1 MKSCLFVFALAAA
14 LAAGREA
21 WPQPKGLPTVRLGVA
36 GISGTNAHPYVS
48 RQLGL
53 YQKYGLDIELIAFQ
67 GGSQLIQAMLAG
79 DLPLALSEGVTVL
92 ASNIRTPSLAFI
104 GGVVNTFPFT
114 ILAKPEIKTP
124 ADLRGKKIAISRF
137 GSSSDVA
144 VRSAVER
151 YDLKPEKDVVIL
163 QVGGQAERF
172 AALRA
177 GVVDAAIVSP
187 PFNLV
192 GRRLGFNDLIDMS
205 EQGVAYAHQQ
215 IAARKDFLDRQPDL
229 ALRFL
234 RATVEGMGYW
244 KDPAKRE
251 AVTQNVAKFLK
262 LDPQKDKD
270 QLDETFRYYG
280 KVFPSKPYPTLEG
293 LELSANILKK
303 ARPDAKDLQAKDF
316 IDNRFMGELEK
327 EGFLAKAMG
336 SK

>member
-1 MKSCLFVFALAAA
+1 MKPFMFLLAL
-14 LAAGREA
+14 LAIAGLGQNARA
-21 WPQPKGLPTVRLGVA
+21 QKSPSTVRLGIA
-36 GISGTNAHPYVS
+36 GISGTNAHPYVDK
-48 RQLGL
+48 QLGL
-53 YQKYGLDIELIAFQ
+53 FQKYNVDVEMIAFQ

-92 ASNIRTPSLAFI
+92 ASNIKGGNLFFI
-104 GGVVNTFPFT
+104 GGIVNTFPFT
-114 ILAKPEIKTP
+114 ILSKAEIRSP

-151 YDLKPEKDVVIL
+151 YDLKPDKDVIIL

-192 GRRLGFNDLIDMS
+192 GRRLGYNDLIDMS
-205 EQGVAYAHQQ
+205 ESGVAYAHQQ
-215 IAARKDFLDRQPDL
+215 IVARKDFLDRQPDL
-229 ALRFL
+229 VSRFL
-234 RATVEGMGYW
+234 RATIEGLGYW
-244 KDPAKRE
+244 KDPSKKE

-262 LDPQKDKD
+262 MDPQKDKD

-280 KVFPSKPYPTLEG
+280 KVFPTKPYPTLEG
-293 LELSANILKK
+293 LELSAAILKK

-316 IDNRFMGELEK
+316 VVNRFVGELEK
-327 EGFLAKAMG
+327 EGFLAKVFG
-336 SK
+336 GR